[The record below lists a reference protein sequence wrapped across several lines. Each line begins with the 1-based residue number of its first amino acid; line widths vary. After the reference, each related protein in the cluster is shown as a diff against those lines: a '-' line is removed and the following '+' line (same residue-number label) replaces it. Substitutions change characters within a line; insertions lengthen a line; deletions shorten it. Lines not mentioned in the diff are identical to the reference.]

1 MLYRERSR
9 AESFGAV
16 AELYDRVRP
25 SYPPAMVDALLVRA
39 ERPDVDPPRRVL
51 DVGCGTGIASRQ
63 LAARGCE
70 VLGVEIDER
79 MARLA
84 RARGVRVEVAQ
95 FERWKPDGRTFE
107 LVISGQAWHWIDPL
121 AGAQKAASVLEP
133 GGRLALFWNFGRQ
146 PRAVAELF
154 DPIYERLAPGL
165 EGYSVLLGGQD
176 ARAQTAT
183 GAIGTTGQ
191 FDAAETSTYAWRQT
205 HTTAEWLEI
214 LQTHSDHQ
222 ALPIDQRE
230 RLLDAIGEAI
240 DSIGGSFEM
249 PYEAILVT
257 AQRR

>member
-25 SYPPAMVDALLVRA
+25 TYPPAMIDALLARG
-39 ERPDVDPPRRVL
+39 ESSDVDPPLRVL
-51 DVGCGTGIASRQ
+51 DVGCGTGIASRL

-84 RARGVRVEVAQ
+84 RAHGLSVEVAQ
-95 FERWKPDGRTFE
+95 FERWEPAGRTFE
-107 LVISGQAWHWIDPL
+107 YVISGQAWHWIDPL

-133 GGRLALFWNFGRQ
+133 GGSLALFWNFGRQ
-146 PRAVAELF
+146 SRAVAERF

-176 ARAQTAT
+176 ARAQTAAE
-183 GAIGTTGQ
+183 GISLAGQ
-191 FDAAETSTYAWRQT
+191 FEAAETSTYAWQQT

-230 RLLDAIGEAI
+230 RLLDAIGEAV
-240 DSIGGSFEM
+240 DSLGGSFEL

-257 AQRR
+257 ARRR

>member
-25 SYPPAMVDALLVRA
+25 SYPPAMVDALLARGEHSEGARA
-39 ERPDVDPPRRVL
+39 RRVL
-51 DVGCGTGIASRQ
+51 DVGCGTGIASR
-63 LAARGCE
+63 LFAARGCE

-84 RARGVRVEVAQ
+84 RAHGVPVEVAQ
-95 FERWKPDGRTFE
+95 FERWEPAGRSFE
-107 LVISGQAWHWIDPL
+107 LVVCGQAWHWIDPL
-121 AGAQKAASVLEP
+121 AGAQNAAGVLAP
-133 GGRLALFWNFGRQ
+133 GGHLGVFWNFGRQ
-146 PRAVAELF
+146 PRAMAELF
-154 DPIYERLAPGL
+154 DPIYARLAPGL

-176 ARAQTAT
+176 ARAETAVA
-183 GAIGTTGQ
+183 GIAAAGQ
-191 FDAAETSTYAWRQT
+191 FEAAETSKYAWRQT

-230 RLLDAIGEAI
+230 RLLRAIGEAI

>member
-25 SYPPAMVDALLVRA
+25 SYPPAMVDALLAGGGRA
-39 ERPDVDPPRRVL
+39 EIDPPRRVL
-51 DVGCGTGIASRQ
+51 DVGCGTGIASRL

-84 RARGVRVEVAQ
+84 RAHGVPVEVAR
-95 FERWKPDGRTFE
+95 FERWEPAGRSFE
-107 LVISGQAWHWIDPL
+107 LVVSGQAWHWIDPL
-121 AGAQKAASVLEP
+121 AGAHKAASVLEP

-146 PRAVAELF
+146 PPAVAELF

-176 ARAQTAT
+176 ARADTAT
-183 GAIGTTGQ
+183 AGIAAAGQ
-191 FDAAETSTYAWRQT
+191 FEDAEASTYGWRQT

-222 ALPIDQRE
+222 TLPAERRE
-230 RLLDAIGEAI
+230 RLLEAIGGAI
-240 DSIGGSFEM
+240 DSLGGSFEM
-249 PYEAILVT
+249 PYEAILVS